1 MLEFLLCRLQLRGEL
16 ACFIGKGDN
25 LRRERAVFLF
35 QLRVL
40 GAQIGEL
47 CLQAGVF
54 GQQMVVFVCES
65 LLLILQLSERFL
77 MRGRG
82 FFDVIDNVCAGE
94 PADRRAESG
103 KVGHKS
109 ASNV

>member
-16 ACFIGKGDN
+16 ACFIGKGDD

-35 QLRVL
+35 QFLVL
-40 GAQIGEL
+40 CAQIGEL